1 MRRGVSETL
10 YFDVVRDKI
19 PLFSVDAAYMVRPG
33 VGLIRVSS
41 FAATTAKEVEEAI
54 IKLKKQGMKDLI
66 FDLTENGGGYLQA
79 ATDVASLFLP
89 KGDMIV
95 YTDGRSVQHSDYYS
109 KGSNVFQDGKLV
121 ILVDGFT
128 ASAAEIVSGAVQDQ
142 DRGIIVGRRT
152 FGKGLVQRP
161 IDLPD
166 GSLIRLTVS
175 HYYTPSGRCI
185 QRPYKKGE
193 KKEYD
198 EDILQRLRVGELMH
212 ADSIHFSD
220 SLKYS
225 TLRKGRT
232 VYGGG
237 GIMPDYF
244 VPLDTNTYTPY
255 YRRLSNR
262 NIILTQYMKYYDR
275 VRQELQ
281 GRYKKFDKF
290 SKEYEVPSE
299 LLATIEEEG
308 KKVGITPSTPNEREL
323 TLVRLKQTLKGLAAR
338 DLWDMSE
345 YFNVIYEDN
354 PMVIKALELLSK

>member
-1 MRRGVSETL
+1 
-10 YFDVVRDKI
+10 
-19 PLFSVDAAYMVRPG
+19 
-33 VGLIRVSS
+33 
-41 FAATTAKEVEEAI
+41 
-54 IKLKKQGMKDLI
+54 
-66 FDLTENGGGYLQA
+66 
-79 ATDVASLFLP
+79 
-89 KGDMIV
+89 
-95 YTDGRSVQHSDYYS
+95 
-109 KGSNVFQDGKLV
+109 
-121 ILVDGFT
+121 
-128 ASAAEIVSGAVQDQ
+128 
-142 DRGIIVGRRT
+142 
-152 FGKGLVQRP
+152 
-161 IDLPD
+161 
-166 GSLIRLTVS
+166 
-175 HYYTPSGRCI
+175 
-185 QRPYKKGE
+185 
-193 KKEYD
+193 
-198 EDILQRLRVGELMH
+198 MH